1 MAETAR
7 LSIESGPEALVRADV
22 RPAEPAVTQF
32 RVLAPVVGCRTG
44 NSLGV
49 GGSAFMSVQVD
60 RGGLLPVDAPV
71 QDVARLL
78 RKGAVEA
85 LGEIPPDVRSE
96 LDRLDAEA
104 EARRAPVP
112 VLSPRDRLANALAY
126 TGLSANALTE
136 AVDAIERLIDERVRV
151 ALEEVR
157 ADATSD
163 R

>member
-1 MAETAR
+1 MAEVPAR
-7 LSIESGPEALVRADV
+7 YR
-22 RPAEPAVTQF
+22 VTGAH
-32 RVLAPVVGCRTG
+32 VTCRTG
-44 NSLGV
+44 NTLGLGSGGWMTV
-49 GGSAFMSVQVD
+49 GVD
-60 RGGLLPVDAPV
+60 YGGLLPLDAPV

-78 RKGAVEA
+78 RRNLIAPVDGAEVPAEVA
-85 LGEIPPDVRSE
+85 AAVAV
-96 LDRLDAEA
+96 LDAEA

-112 VLSPRDRLANALAY
+112 ELSPRDRLANALAY

-136 AVDAIERLIDERVRV
+136 AVDALERLIDERVRV